1 MVVHV
6 VYRRREKSWRGGET
20 SARVQGAA
28 MSNPSSGKHLV
39 RLASRAVGSSS
50 LRGGGGGAL
59 SSPAASGD
67 RPATRTGGRALRAAS
82 PPPPFSTASIG
93 SGSWE
98 SRSLRVDSDEDWEEV
113 FAVGDEALGADDVE
127 EAADEHG
134 VVFGAP
140 PTVDEVRGAVSS
152 IQQVFENHHGV
163 DSDAPA
169 QALALPPI
177 SGLPSSGM
185 FVNHFAEDSF
195 ASDKKIDHLTN
206 IEHSTPDSASEEW
219 IEPAALVLN
228 STALLTREHR
238 NVLDAFHLLQND
250 PDVQKLVMAL
260 STDKSVWDAVM
271 KNEVVQE
278 FKRSFQDAK
287 ETDLNGSSC
296 APPGV
301 INWVVENTQAKIKE
315 FLENILKLVNL
326 LFQTESKDDD
336 LYDDAVRMSFMLTV
350 FVFIVVTIARIK

>member
-20 SARVQGAA
+20 SARVQGFA
-28 MSNPSSGKHLV
+28 MSNPSGKHLV

-50 LRGGGGGAL
+50 HRGGAAL
-59 SSPAASGD
+59 SSPAASSG
-67 RPATRTGGRALRAAS
+67 RAATRAGGLTLRTAS
-82 PPPPFSTASIG
+82 PPPPFSIASIG
-93 SGSWE
+93 GWE
-98 SRSLRVDSDEDWEEV
+98 SRTLRVDGDEDWKEFV
-113 FAVGDEALGADDVE
+113 AVGDEALGADSVE

-134 VVFGAP
+134 VVFGVP
-140 PTVDEVRGAVSS
+140 PTIDEVRGAVSS
-152 IQQVFENHHGV
+152 IQQVFESNHGV

-185 FVNHFAEDSF
+185 FVNYFAENSI
-195 ASDKKIDHLTN
+195 ALDKKIDQPANL
-206 IEHSTPDSASEEW
+206 EHSTPDSASEEW

-238 NVLDAFHLLQND
+238 NVLDAFHLLQKD
-250 PDVQKLVMAL
+250 PDVQKMVMAL

-278 FKRSFQDAK
+278 FRRSFQDAK

-301 INWVVENTQAKIKE
+301 MKWVMENTQAKIKE
-315 FLENILKLVNL
+315 FLETILKLVNM
-326 LFQTESKDDD
+326 LFQTDGKDSD
-336 LYDDAVRMSFMLTV
+336 LYDDAVRMSFVLTV

>member
-1 MVVHV
+1 MVLHV

-20 SARVQGAA
+20 SARALGAA
-28 MSNPSSGKHLV
+28 MSNPSGKHLV

-50 LRGGGGGAL
+50 LRGGGGGGGGAL
-59 SSPAASGD
+59 SSSAASGD

-82 PPPPFSTASIG
+82 PPPPFSTASIV
-93 SGSWE
+93 SWE

-113 FAVGDEALGADDVE
+113 FAAGDETLGADDVE

-169 QALALPPI
+169 QAVALPPI
-177 SGLPSSGM
+177 SGLHSSGM
-185 FVNHFAEDSF
+185 FVNHFAEGSF
-195 ASDKKIDHLTN
+195 ASDKKTDHLTN
-206 IEHSTPDSASEEW
+206 LEHSTPDSASEEW

-238 NVLDAFHLLQND
+238 NVLHAFHILQND

-278 FKRSFQDAK
+278 FRRSFQDAK